1 MTLIGSLQAL
11 ARRVAAEQTEQYGYT
26 RQNQEDHVPKAT
38 VRRGKLTIPLS
49 GEILAKVDVRDG
61 DELEVTSE
69 DGRIVLTPVPEEPQP
84 GELEAL
90 GEAERELVEG
100 KTRRLDDILYGM
112 GRKIK

>member
-1 MTLIGSLQAL
+1 M
-11 ARRVAAEQTEQYGYT
+11 
-26 RQNQEDHVPKAT
+26 PKAT

-84 GELEAL
+84 GELEAFD
-90 GEAERELVEG
+90 EAEREFAEG
-100 KTRRLDDILYGM
+100 KTRRLDDVLHGM
-112 GRKIK
+112 GRKIKVAGPSERSSGSRLATESELRRPSSR

>member
-1 MTLIGSLQAL
+1 
-11 ARRVAAEQTEQYGYT
+11 
-26 RQNQEDHVPKAT
+26 VPKAT

-49 GEILAKVDVRDG
+49 AEILAKVDVHDG

-69 DGRIVLTPVPEEPQP
+69 DGRIVLTRVPEEPLP

-90 GEAERELVEG
+90 DEAEREFAEG
-100 KTRRLDDILYGM
+100 KTRRLDDVLHGM